1 MKIKCTYKIIELNNS
16 QLNNQ
21 IFSKILSVSL
31 ICNFFP
37 ALSLITQG
45 QFPSLSLV
53 PSPSPAPWHSIKK
66 KYLKNTHTNISFK
79 KSSVLNNKTKK
90 DWCYHWHMLRDMLSP
105 VLGNFLFK
113 CDTWNGTCD
122 MWHMTRDAWHVA
134 HRESWTLSQ
143 NTRSL
148 LLRFASYDF

>member
-31 ICNFFP
+31 ICNFFQHFHWSP
-37 ALSLITQG
+37 RVSSQVSHW
-45 QFPSLSLV
+45 FPPPLPHPDIPL
-53 PSPSPAPWHSIKK
+53 K

-134 HRESWTLSQ
+134 HRECWTLSK

-148 LLRFASYDF
+148 SLMVWDL